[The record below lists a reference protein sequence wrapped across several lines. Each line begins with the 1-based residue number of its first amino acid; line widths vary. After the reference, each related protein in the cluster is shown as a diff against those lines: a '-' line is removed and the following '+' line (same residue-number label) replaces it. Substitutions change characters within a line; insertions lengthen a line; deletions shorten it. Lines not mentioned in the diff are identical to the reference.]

1 MTSGCRLESTL
12 EGRLADGRQVEKA
25 SAKRAFEWKKTATRR
40 TGPARQLR
48 FRSSHRPLN
57 NPGQPIE
64 PDQAFHRRLSC
75 PPKVPM
81 DDDRLAHEPRL
92 ANLAIFAPANGV
104 GRTSSELPCRLC
116 TPNDGGRLPNLSAE
130 RHLRVRPVGTRRR
143 SRRTRR
149 SGVIRVTPD
158 PSIWRAR
165 GPNSIYGQTARM
177 ERSEPL
183 ARASRR
189 PCTVPDIDPQAGD
202 MGHPPPR
209 RTGVVSNFF

>member
-130 RHLRVRPVGTRRR
+130 RHVGLAFARHACLALGGTNHAARSILRGR
-143 SRRTRR
+143 SRIGHRPNLRR
-149 SGVIRVTPD
+149 QV
-158 PSIWRAR
+158 
-165 GPNSIYGQTARM
+165 
-177 ERSEPL
+177 EE
-183 ARASRR
+183 
-189 PCTVPDIDPQAGD
+189 
-202 MGHPPPR
+202 
-209 RTGVVSNFF
+209 